1 MTLVQSTK
9 NVQSYEIFAKIANLF
24 REGRGRGKRGGERK
38 EGGTAG
44 RPIRIPP
51 RQADPEASLEATGLQ
66 VDDAMVSQL
75 YSRME
80 RTKSAITGLRAM

>member
-1 MTLVQSTK
+1 MCKVTK
-9 NVQSYEIFAKIANLF
+9 SSPKLQIYFE
-24 REGRGRGKRGGERK
+24 RGGGEVRGGERK

-66 VDDAMVSQL
+66 VDDAMVSYL

-80 RTKSAITGLRAM
+80 RTKSAMTGSREM